1 MSDIRTGKVSDTPP
15 PRPYDAP
22 KRQAAARETRRR
34 IRSAATDLFLAQ
46 GYAATSMRAVA
57 LAAGVA
63 EKTVYLQY
71 ASKTALLKE
80 VVETAIVGDDDDVP
94 VAARG
99 WFTEALAEPDPGT
112 KLQLIVD
119 GTTALHERTGP
130 MFSVARGAAAVDPD
144 VAQLWAAGKKG
155 HRADMGRLAAALGEA
170 RMIPPERDVEWAT
183 TVLYVLLGLETWDLV
198 RVELDHDVDGYR
210 SWLLTSLQCT
220 FRSEAPDGPE
230 VPRPRRP

>member
-1 MSDIRTGKVSDTPP
+1 MSRDRAGTAKGTPP

-34 IRSAATDLFLAQ
+34 IRSAASDLFLAQ
-46 GYAATSMRAVA
+46 GYAATSIRAVA

-71 ASKTALLKE
+71 DTKTALLKE
-80 VVETAIVGDDDDVP
+80 VVETAIVGDDDAVP

-99 WFTEALAEPDPGT
+99 WFTDALGEPDPGT
-112 KLQLIVD
+112 KLHLIVD

-130 MFSVARGAAAVDPD
+130 MFSVARGASAVDPD
-144 VAQLWAAGKKG
+144 VAQLWEAGKKG
-155 HRADMGRLAAALGEA
+155 HRADMRRLAVALGEA
-170 RMIPPERDVEWAT
+170 RMIPPDRDVEWAT

-210 SWLLTSLQCT
+210 TWLLTTLQRT
-220 FRSEAPDGPE
+220 FTPPGPGRRTRGRS
-230 VPRPRRP
+230 

>member
-1 MSDIRTGKVSDTPP
+1 MSRDRAGTANGIPP
-15 PRPYDAP
+15 PRPYDSP

-34 IRSAATDLFLAQ
+34 IRSAATDLLLAQ

-63 EKTVYLQY
+63 EKIVYLQD
-71 ASKTALLKE
+71 ATKTALLKE

-99 WFTEALAEPDPGT
+99 WFTDALGEPDPRA
-112 KLQLIVD
+112 KLHLIVD

-130 MFSVARGAAAVDPD
+130 MFSVARGAAAVDSD
-144 VAQLWAAGKKG
+144 VAQLWHAGKKG
-155 HRADMGRLAAALGEA
+155 HRADMGRLATALGEA

-210 SWLLTSLQCT
+210 TWLLTTLQRT
-220 FRSEAPDGPE
+220 FTSEAPEGL
-230 VPRPRRP
+230 RPGRS

>member
-1 MSDIRTGKVSDTPP
+1 MSRDRAGTAKGTPP

-34 IRSAATDLFLAQ
+34 IRSAASDLFLAQ
-46 GYAATSMRAVA
+46 GYAATSIRAVA

-71 ASKTALLKE
+71 DTKTALLKE
-80 VVETAIVGDDDDVP
+80 VVETAIVGDDDAFP

-99 WFTEALAEPDPGT
+99 WFTDALGEPDPGT
-112 KLQLIVD
+112 KLHLIVD
-119 GTTALHERTGP
+119 GTTALHARTGP
-130 MFSVARGAAAVDPD
+130 LFAVARGAPAAAPA
-144 VAQLWAAGKKG
+144 VAPLGEAGKTG
-155 HRADMGRLAAALGEA
+155 HRADMRRLAVALGEA
-170 RMIPPERDVEWAT
+170 RMIPPDRDVEWAT

-210 SWLLTSLQCT
+210 TWLLTTLQRT
-220 FRSEAPDGPE
+220 FTPPGPGRRTRGRS
-230 VPRPRRP
+230 

>member
-1 MSDIRTGKVSDTPP
+1 MSRDRAGTADGIPTARA
-15 PRPYDAP
+15 YDAP

-71 ASKTALLKE
+71 ATKTALLKE
-80 VVETAIVGDDDDVP
+80 VVETAIVGDDDEVP

-99 WFTEALAEPDPGT
+99 WFTDALGEPDPQA
-112 KLQLIVD
+112 KLRLIVD
-119 GTTALHERTGP
+119 GTTTLHERTGP

-144 VAQLWAAGKKG
+144 VAQLWDAGKKG
-155 HRADMGRLAAALGEA
+155 HRADMGRLATALGKA
-170 RMIPPERDVEWAT
+170 RMIPRERDVEWAT

-210 SWLLTSLQCT
+210 TWLLTTLQRT
-220 FRSEAPDGPE
+220 FTCEAPEGLT
-230 VPRPRRP
+230 RRRS